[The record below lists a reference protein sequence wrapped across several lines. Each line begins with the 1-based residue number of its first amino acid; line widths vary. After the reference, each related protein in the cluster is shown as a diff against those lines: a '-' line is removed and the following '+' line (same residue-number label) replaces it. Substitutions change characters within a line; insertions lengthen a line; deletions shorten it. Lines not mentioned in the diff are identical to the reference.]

1 MERSQEGER
10 TLAERVVHW
19 RTVGLIGACV
29 AGGVTLS
36 MMVIGSVPSIAGPVG
51 AAPEALPAEVVVGD
65 QPTTVPV
72 DVATTE
78 TMLESIEQPTD
89 AAVAAPDGIVE
100 ASAVVAGPVGLSPA
114 APTVAPAAP
123 SPTPTVAPASAAAP
137 TPAAPTPKVTPA
149 PTAAPAPAPTAA
161 PAPAPTAAP
170 TTAAPTTAAP
180 RTAAPTTQPTLPP
193 TTQAPATV
201 SSLTYPSYTVSGVSD
216 VSLQFD
222 GASIHVASL
231 TPQSKW
237 VYEIEKNGPRT
248 VEIKFF
254 NVDTGRDRE
263 FHAAVESGRI
273 KVET

>member
-36 MMVIGSVPSIAGPVG
+36 MMVIGSVPTIAGPVG

-78 TMLESIEQPTD
+78 TLLESIEQPTD
-89 AAVAAPDGIVE
+89 AAVAAPEGIVE

-170 TTAAPTTAAP
+170 TTAV
-180 RTAAPTTQPTLPP
+180 PTTQPALPP

-222 GASIHVASL
+222 GASIYVVSL

-263 FHAAVESGRI
+263 FHATVESGRI